1 MNKTAL
7 VLGIGAGLMLAA
19 NAASAAGSCSVEIS
33 AVEQALAK
41 DDGLNATGA
50 PTELGV
56 QTPSAST
63 DAPSATGTTTA
74 APSGTASGTASSTQP
89 AETGTSTTIDP
100 SSDAATNTGITSGTT
115 AGTTAGT
122 TGGTPPAPSVT
133 ETSRAGEMTTSAG
146 GHAAALA
153 SLAKAK
159 NLAASG
165 QEEACMT
172 EVTAAKTALGLE

>member
-7 VLGIGAGLMLAA
+7 ILGIGAGLMVAA
-19 NAASAAGSCSVEIS
+19 GAASAAGSCSVEIS
-33 AVEQALAK
+33 AVEQAMAK
-41 DDGLNATGA
+41 DDGLNATGT

-56 QTPSAST
+56 QTPSVQTPGAST
-63 DAPSATGTTTA
+63 GAPAATDIPSATTTGTQ
-74 APSGTASGTASSTQP
+74 S
-89 AETGTSTTIDP
+89 AETGASTTIDP
-100 SSDAATNTGITSGTT
+100 SSDAATITGTTSGTT
-115 AGTTAGT
+115 SGTAA
-122 TGGTPPAPSVT
+122 APTVT
-133 ETSRAGEMTTSAG
+133 ETSRAGEMITSAG
-146 GHAAALA
+146 GHEAALA